1 MEPLN
6 RIMKQVHTISQNLEN
21 KPTYKCP
28 ICQDTG
34 WIETENGYKRCKCY
48 KKEHITRLWKS
59 FGINPATVKTLN
71 DYKPYDDS
79 TKKAKKR
86 AINYICNFE
95 NIRNTAKNSFGLFG
109 QSGAGKSHI
118 AIAIG
123 AALLDRQN
131 PVQVVYM
138 PYIEAMR
145 QLKANVND
153 DEYYLKLLTRY
164 QRAKVLIIDDLF
176 KDKVTNGQLIK
187 DRYGNKAKLSDT
199 DIKHI
204 MPIINYR
211 YFNKLPTIIS
221 TECTLGI
228 LTELGDAL
236 AGRILEP
243 CDGNI
248 TVFKG
253 AKYNYRMRK
262 FKREDD

>member
-1 MEPLN
+1 MEALN
-6 RIMKQVHTISQNLEN
+6 RILGQVHMTSQVPANN
-21 KPTYKCP
+21 HTYKCP
-28 ICQDTG
+28 LCHDTG
-34 WIETENGYKRCKCY
+34 WIETDAGYKRCSCY
-48 KKEHITRLWKS
+48 EKEHVLRLWKS
-59 FGINPATVKTLN
+59 FGVNPATVKTLD
-71 DYKPYDDS
+71 DYKPYDDL
-79 TKKAKKR
+79 TREAKRKAI
-86 AINYICNFE
+86 AYIRDFE
-95 NIRNTAKNSFGLFG
+95 NIRDTEKNSFGLFG
-109 QSGAGKSHI
+109 QPGAGKSHI
-118 AIAIG
+118 VIAIG
-123 AALLDRQN
+123 AELLNKKN

-138 PYIEAMR
+138 PYLEAMR

-153 DEYYLKLLTRY
+153 DEYYLKLLGRY

-211 YFNKLPTIIS
+211 YLNRLPTIIS

-236 AGRILEP
+236 AGRILES
-243 CDGNI
+243 CEGNM
-248 TVFKG
+248 TVFRG

-262 FKREDD
+262 FIKN